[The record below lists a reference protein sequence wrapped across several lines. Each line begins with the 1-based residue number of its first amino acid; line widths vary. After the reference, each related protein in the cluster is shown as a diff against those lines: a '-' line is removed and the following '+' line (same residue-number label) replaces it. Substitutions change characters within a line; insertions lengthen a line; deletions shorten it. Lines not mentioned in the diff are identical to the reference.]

1 MHLWIRTVTKKIKIK
16 LKKVQAQHTSFKK
29 CHRIRSH
36 TSVKDEIGESEA
48 RDVIK
53 VKKDKLSGISC
64 CIFLADF
71 AGWLVF
77 PPDLLKSVAWILA
90 KTCTLCFKVVAWNWA
105 AIKLHTSLKTLAILT
120 VSLSPLALSMTRKW
134 TLVNWESSVYFYFQ
148 TYISLQ

>member
-1 MHLWIRTVTKKIKIK
+1 MNNNLIIYIIIQKKKLCQSKKIKIK
-16 LKKVQAQHTSFKK
+16 LKKVQAQHTSIKK

-71 AGWLVF
+71 AG
-77 PPDLLKSVAWILA
+77 
-90 KTCTLCFKVVAWNWA
+90 
-105 AIKLHTSLKTLAILT
+105 
-120 VSLSPLALSMTRKW
+120 
-134 TLVNWESSVYFYFQ
+134 
-148 TYISLQ
+148 